1 MQLNLS
7 RVTRVDRDPD
17 WVFRQLHDP
26 ETLLSCV
33 PGGSL
38 TKVIDAERFEG
49 RIAIG
54 AGPFKFAGD
63 GNGRI
68 LDSDPKSRTASL
80 QLHGLPAKHAPRV
93 RIRMSMAVNG
103 HPFGSEVRMS
113 FRVTVVDRSGL
124 LNPEW
129 VDPIAKRLLDRTVN
143 QIKQELE
150 ATTGPRPG
158 MNHEEEKRT

>member
-1 MQLNLS
+1 MQLNMS

-38 TKVIDAERFEG
+38 TKVIDAERFQG
-49 RIAIG
+49 RIVIG

-63 GNGRI
+63 GDGRI
-68 LDSDPKSRTASL
+68 VDSDPRSRTASL
-80 QLHGLPAKHAPRV
+80 TLDGLQAKHAPRV
-93 RIRMSMAVNG
+93 RIRMSMAVDG
-103 HPFGSEVRMS
+103 RSFGSEVRMS
-113 FRVTVVDRSGL
+113 FRVTLVDRSGL
-124 LNPEW
+124 LNPGW
-129 VDPIAKRLLDRTVN
+129 VDPIANRLLDRTVS

-150 ATTGPRPG
+150 ATTGHGPA
-158 MNHEEEKRT
+158 